1 MKRFTLFF
9 ILGFITF
16 PLLQSCSWTDSG
28 KKVEGN
34 RKIVNHLINIA
45 DFTSINMD
53 CFGEIIYR
61 QVSEENPYFQITT
74 DENILPYLDLRVE
87 DDCLIISRND
97 TIIAPSKLTIYTNS
111 RNLAQITL
119 SDSASLHLVG
129 EVNALRMDICLKEK
143 AQLETDSLTCK
154 EIWVD
159 VVDYGN
165 VKLSGASTQGFFLT
179 GGNAKIDLE
188 KFLVEDYH
196 FQDS

>member
-9 ILGFITF
+9 ILGFIAF
-16 PLLQSCSWTDSG
+16 PVLQSCSWNDSE
-28 KKVEGN
+28 KKIEGN
-34 RKIVNHLINIA
+34 RKIVNHLINIE
-45 DFTSINMD
+45 DFSRINMD
-53 CFGEIIYR
+53 CFGEIIYKQR
-61 QVSEENPYFQITT
+61 SEESPYFQITT

-119 SDSASLHLVG
+119 SDSASIHLAG
-129 EVNALRMDICLKEK
+129 EVNAPRMDICLKEK
-143 AQLETDSLTCK
+143 AQLETDSLICR

-159 VVDYGN
+159 VADYGK

-179 GGNAKIDLE
+179 EGNARIDLE